1 VAKETPK
8 DRKTD
13 LIDQILDIELEWFL
27 SVNPSITS
35 DCQRNPEAFKL
46 VRGSNFETWSEKTL
60 ALYLDHLR
68 DSQSQAR
75 NLVREKY
82 AKMQKLLP
90 CENSSLTLNDNIKI
104 QERWN
109 QEAREKYPSIFRQGN
124 GAGFAWYLRC
134 ELDTYS
140 PPVLESYL
148 NDLRAASRE
157 ERNLVIE
164 TYDRIARKLG
174 HSSLDEWQRKRGVT
188 G

>member
-1 VAKETPK
+1 MPKETPK

-13 LIDQILDIELEWFL
+13 LINQILDIELEWFL
-27 SVNPSITS
+27 TVNPSITS

-46 VRGSNFETWSEKTL
+46 MRGSNFETWSEKTL
-60 ALYLDHLR
+60 ALYLDHLH
-68 DSQSQAR
+68 DSQR
-75 NLVREKY
+75 GEGNLVREKY

-90 CENSSLTLNDNIKI
+90 CENSSPTLNDNIKI

-109 QEAREKYPSIFRQGN
+109 QKAREKYPNIFRQGD

-140 PPVLESYL
+140 PATLESYL
-148 NDLRAASRE
+148 SDLKAASRE

-164 TYDRIARKLG
+164 TYARIAKKLG
-174 HSSLDEWQRKRGVT
+174 HSSLDEWDKKRVAKG
-188 G
+188 